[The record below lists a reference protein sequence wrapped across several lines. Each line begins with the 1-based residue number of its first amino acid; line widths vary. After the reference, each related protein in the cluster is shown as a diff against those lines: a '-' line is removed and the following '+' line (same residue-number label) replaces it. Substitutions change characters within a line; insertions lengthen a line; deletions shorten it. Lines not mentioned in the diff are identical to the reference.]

1 MKNRIRFAELRRL
14 LLSLG
19 FREGAEREHIAF
31 LHKPS
36 DILFVFRP
44 YRPTDPVAS
53 YNLDE
58 VQSMLDARGLM
69 SAEAFEDQ
77 FKKTPA

>member
-1 MKNRIRFAELRRL
+1 MKNKVRFAELRQL
-14 LLSLG
+14 LLELG
-19 FREGAEREHIAF
+19 FREAVSPSEIVF
-31 LHKPS
+31 LHQRS
-36 DILFVFRP
+36 DTIFVFRP

-53 YNLDE
+53 YNLIE

-69 SAEAFEDQ
+69 SAETFEDQ